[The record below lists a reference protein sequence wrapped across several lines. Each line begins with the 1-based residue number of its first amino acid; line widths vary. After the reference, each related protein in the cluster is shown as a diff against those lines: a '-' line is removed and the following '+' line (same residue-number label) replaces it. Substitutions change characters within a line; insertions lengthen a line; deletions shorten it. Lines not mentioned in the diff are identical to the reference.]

1 MGGTALHRRILSD
14 LEGHILSG
22 RWPPGHRLPFEV
34 ELAREYGCSRMTV
47 NKALM
52 QLAGSGLIER
62 RRKSGSFVT
71 RPHSQSAV
79 LEIRDIRTDVL
90 AMGLDYAYELL
101 THRRRKANADD
112 RSRFGAEITGNVL
125 ELECRHL
132 AGGKPFCC
140 EQRVIALGTVP
151 EAADESFE
159 AVAPGPWLLQRVPW
173 SAARHAIRAVGA
185 DARIAAILGLARGT
199 PCLSM
204 ERRTMLDGAP
214 VTHVR
219 LTWPG
224 DRHELVAQFEP
235 SIPAAQG
242 RTGGEAQH

>member
-1 MGGTALHRRILSD
+1 MTGRTLHRRILSD

-22 RWPPGHRLPFEV
+22 RGPPGHRLPFEV
-34 ELAREYGCSRMTV
+34 ELARQYGCSRMTV

-79 LEIRDIRTDVL
+79 LEIRDIRADVL
-90 AMGLDYAYELL
+90 AMGLAYDYELL
-101 THRRRKANADD
+101 TRRRRKANAEDTVRLHAGIAGD
-112 RSRFGAEITGNVL
+112 VL

-140 EQRVIALGTVP
+140 EQRIIALGTVP
-151 EAADESFE
+151 EAAEESFGQI
-159 AVAPGPWLLQRVPW
+159 APGPWLLQRVPW
-173 SAARHAIRAVGA
+173 SSAHHSIRALGA
-185 DARIAAILGLARGT
+185 DARIAAILGIAQGT

-204 ERRTMLDGAP
+204 ERRTLLDGVP
-214 VTHVR
+214 VTLVR

-235 SIPAAQG
+235 SVPAPYG
-242 RTGGEAQH
+242 RVAGQAQH